1 MRLTLPLLSASLLLA
16 ACASGGASGSVPG
29 SAPASSSSDAS
40 TVVQGTTRVMLATLV
55 PTNASGNR
63 ITGRIRLLPTSNAS
77 EMTADIDI
85 RGGAYQN
92 KYGWEV
98 RAGQCGDN
106 GQALGTVMAYPLIET
121 RADGMAQMKRP
132 VKITIPEGQVHHVAV
147 FASAARG
154 QIVSCG
160 VLSPEG

>member
-16 ACASGGASGSVPG
+16 GCASGGSSGAASATP
-29 SAPASSSSDAS
+29 SSDAS
-40 TVVQGTTRVMLATLV
+40 ASVQPTTRVLLATLV

-98 RAGQCGDN
+98 RSGQCGDN

-121 RADGMAQMKRP
+121 RADGAAQLKRP
-132 VKITIPEGQVHHVAV
+132 VRITVAEGQVHHVAV

-154 QIVSCG
+154 QVVSCG